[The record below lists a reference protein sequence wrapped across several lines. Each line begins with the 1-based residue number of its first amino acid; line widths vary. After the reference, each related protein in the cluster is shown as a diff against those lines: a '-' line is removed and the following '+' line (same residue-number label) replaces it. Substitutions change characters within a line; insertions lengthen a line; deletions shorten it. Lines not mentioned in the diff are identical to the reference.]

1 MKRSAPNGLCS
12 QTVTGNLFVL
22 LSINENRWP
31 LVRHF
36 VASII
41 STNCTSP
48 VGPSPSLNMNDH
60 IRHLLA
66 LSLLSGS
73 LLACNSEGAPSTGE
87 RQLDSPLSHT
97 EETRQADEVVVNVQ
111 DEGDCESYL
120 KGRSFTGGN
129 ARIDFGID
137 GSVGAYSVET
147 GELVFGGTLSM
158 GPTYGQASRSMS
170 VVSMTGGE
178 RLEMMLSSDGKIMDK
193 SSLVIY
199 RPE

>member
-1 MKRSAPNGLCS
+1 MRTTGL
-12 QTVTGNLFVL
+12 
-22 LSINENRWP
+22 

-36 VASII
+36 EAPII

-48 VGPSPSLNMNDH
+48 VGHGPSLNMNDH
-60 IRHLLA
+60 FRHLLA
-66 LSLLSGS
+66 LSLLSGF
-73 LLACNSEGAPSTGE
+73 LVACNTEAPPSTGE
-87 RQLDSPLSHT
+87 RQLDPPSSHT
-97 EETRQADEVVVNVQ
+97 EETRQADEAVVNVQ
-111 DEGDCESYL
+111 DEGDCASYL

-129 ARIDFGID
+129 ARIDFGLD
-137 GSVGAYSVET
+137 GSVGAYSVGT
-147 GELVFGGTLSM
+147 GELVFGGTLSI

-199 RPE
+199 KPQQ